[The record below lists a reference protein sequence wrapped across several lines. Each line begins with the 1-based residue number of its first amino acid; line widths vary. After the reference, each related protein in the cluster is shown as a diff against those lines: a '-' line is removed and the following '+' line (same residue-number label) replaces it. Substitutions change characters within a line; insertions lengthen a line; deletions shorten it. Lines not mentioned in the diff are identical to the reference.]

1 MTTEEPREAG
11 QRLDR
16 AIDDLL
22 EDAAGLLERL
32 IQIPSPA
39 GSEGEAQHTLLR
51 WLQTRGMECCLQEAD
66 AELESDP
73 DYVPCQADGRHAPNV
88 RMRIGRAAA
97 GKTLVLNSHMDVVP
111 PEAPSGFAARR
122 DNGIIHGRGACDAK
136 GQVVTICLAMLA
148 VREAGLEP
156 SGECVGL
163 SVVEEEAG
171 GNGTLAW
178 IRAGERADGCV
189 VLEPSR
195 LEVHPANRGALWFRI
210 LVRGKATHMG
220 RWWEGRSAFED
231 LGKVLA
237 EVRAFGEELVERSRD
252 IPLFPS
258 DPSPVHVNIGEVRA
272 GDWPSTVPA
281 MAEARGAVS
290 FLPNASLEEVRSG
303 LESAVQKARQR
314 HGVDA
319 EIRFDGLANAPYA
332 LDVSHP
338 LPALLAHQ
346 VEEVRGRAQI
356 SGYLASCDARLMHHR
371 AGIPTVVFG
380 PGDLRDAH
388 SASEKVTLEEIRD
401 AARALARLIVRWCD
415 PETG

>member
-1 MTTEEPREAG
+1 
-11 QRLDR
+11 
-16 AIDDLL
+16 
-22 EDAAGLLERL
+22 
-32 IQIPSPA
+32 
-39 GSEGEAQHTLLR
+39 
-51 WLQTRGMECCLQEAD
+51 
-66 AELESDP
+66 
-73 DYVPCQADGRHAPNV
+73 
-88 RMRIGRAAA
+88 MRIGRAAA

-111 PEAPSGFAARR
+111 SQAPSGFAARR

-178 IRAGERADGCV
+178 IRTGERADGCV

-231 LGKVLA
+231 LEKVLA

-272 GDWPSTVPA
+272 GDWPSTIPA
-281 MAEARGAVS
+281 TAEARGAVS

-314 HGVDA
+314 H
-319 EIRFDGLANAPYA
+319 
-332 LDVSHP
+332 
-338 LPALLAHQ
+338 
-346 VEEVRGRAQI
+346 
-356 SGYLASCDARLMHHR
+356 
-371 AGIPTVVFG
+371 
-380 PGDLRDAH
+380 
-388 SASEKVTLEEIRD
+388 
-401 AARALARLIVRWCD
+401 
-415 PETG
+415 

>member
-1 MTTEEPREAG
+1 
-11 QRLDR
+11 
-16 AIDDLL
+16 
-22 EDAAGLLERL
+22 
-32 IQIPSPA
+32 
-39 GSEGEAQHTLLR
+39 
-51 WLQTRGMECCLQEAD
+51 
-66 AELESDP
+66 
-73 DYVPCQADGRHAPNV
+73 
-88 RMRIGRAAA
+88 
-97 GKTLVLNSHMDVVP
+97 
-111 PEAPSGFAARR
+111 
-122 DNGIIHGRGACDAK
+122 
-136 GQVVTICLAMLA
+136 
-148 VREAGLEP
+148 
-156 SGECVGL
+156 VGL

-231 LGKVLA
+231 LEKVLA

-281 MAEARGAVS
+281 TAEARGAVS

-314 HGVDA
+314 HGVNA

-338 LPALLAHQ
+338 LPALLALQ

-388 SASEKVTLEEIRD
+388 SASEKVALEEIRD